1 MAEEYGQKA
10 LLRNNAKQNEA
21 AAERAR
27 LKREKEEAE
36 RKRIEEKRRL
46 WAVIREWITIAL
58 GLMGTVLSIISLL
71 WQAPLH

>member
-10 LLRNNAKQNEA
+10 LLRNVAKQNEA
-21 AAERAR
+21 AAEIERM
-27 LKREKEEAE
+27 KREKEEAE
-36 RKRIEEKRRL
+36 RKRIEEKRRF
-46 WAVIREWITIAL
+46 WSVVREWITIAL

>member
-46 WAVIREWITIAL
+46 WSVIREWITIAL